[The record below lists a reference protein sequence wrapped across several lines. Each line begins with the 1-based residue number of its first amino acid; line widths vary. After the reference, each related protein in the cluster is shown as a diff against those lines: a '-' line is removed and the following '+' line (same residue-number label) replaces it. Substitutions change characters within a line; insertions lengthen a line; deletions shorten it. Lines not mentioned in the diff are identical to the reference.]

1 MTDTEIIIAGRK
13 TLEIEIQELQRQLES
28 LSSSFV
34 EAVKKIDVARNG
46 GRKVIVCG
54 VGKCS
59 YIGEKIAATLTST
72 GTPSLALNSLNAL
85 HGDLGIVCDGDVVL
99 ALSHSGE
106 TEEILNLLSALR
118 RFSIEI
124 VSITGNDQSML
135 AKHSDVVIPFRIER
149 EACPL
154 ALAPTSSTTV
164 MLALGDALAMVL
176 LGAAGFQAEDF
187 AKFHP
192 GGSLGRRLLTR
203 AKEMMR
209 SRDEI
214 AVVAASASINDAL
227 EQMTKHRAGAV
238 VVTNS
243 EGDKL
248 EGIFTHGDFV
258 RAFREH
264 GGKIAEVEVQELMTA
279 NPITTTADRLAGEVL
294 GVLKEHRI
302 DELVVLDENE
312 CPVGLID
319 VQDLSRLGLL

>member
-1 MTDTEIIIAGRK
+1 MTENEIIDAGRK
-13 TLEIEIQELQRQLES
+13 TLEIEIQELQRQLDG
-28 LSSSFV
+28 LGNPFV
-34 EAVKKIDVARNG
+34 QAVETIQTARRADG
-46 GRKVIVCG
+46 KVIVCG

-59 YIGEKIAATLTST
+59 HIGEKIAATLTST
-72 GTPSLALNSLNAL
+72 GTPSIALNSLNAL

-99 ALSHSGE
+99 ALSYSGE
-106 TEEILNLLSALR
+106 TEEMLNLLSALR
-118 RFSIEI
+118 RFSIQI
-124 VSITGNDQSML
+124 VAITGNDRSML
-135 AKHSDVVIPFRIER
+135 AKHADITILIRIER

-176 LGAAGFQAEDF
+176 LGAAGFKAEDF

-192 GGSLGRRLLTR
+192 GGSLGRQLLTR

-209 SRDEI
+209 PRNEI
-214 AVVAASASINDAL
+214 AEVTTMASVNDAL

-238 VVTNS
+238 VVTNVS
-243 EGDKL
+243 RDQL

-264 GGKIAEVEVQELMTA
+264 GGKIADVKVSELMTA
-279 NPITTTADRLAGEVL
+279 NPITTTDDRLAGEVL

-302 DELVVLDENE
+302 DELVVLDENK